1 MPVFSKLVQ
10 MNQDLSQ
17 LMTSTH
23 LSLACNGGHE
33 SFVNILVNL
42 EGKNQIKTQHENN
55 MQLALCMKKNG
66 SFQVGVMQY

>member
-55 MQLALCMKKNG
+55 MQLA
-66 SFQVGVMQY
+66 SV